1 MVNKNPQLS
10 RYVYI
15 CSPYNAETEEERT
28 ANAALAE
35 KYCRC
40 IVNEGNIPIAPHIY
54 FTKFMDD
61 GNEVERS
68 LGQEIGIELL
78 KKADSM
84 IVLIRNEKISA
95 GMEREIKYAANKL
108 GIPIDINYLDRKGR

>member
-1 MVNKNPQLS
+1 MFIEDK
-10 RYVYI
+10 YV
-15 CSPYNAETEEERT
+15 
-28 ANAALAE
+28 
-35 KYCRC
+35 K
-40 IVNEGNIPIAPHIY
+40 
-54 FTKFMDD
+54 
-61 GNEVERS
+61 ERS

-84 IVLIRNEKISA
+84 IVLIRNERISA

>member
-1 MVNKNPQLS
+1 
-10 RYVYI
+10 
-15 CSPYNAETEEERT
+15 
-28 ANAALAE
+28 
-35 KYCRC
+35 
-40 IVNEGNIPIAPHIY
+40 
-54 FTKFMDD
+54 MDD
-61 GNEVERS
+61 QNEVERS

-84 IVLIRNEKISA
+84 IVLIRNERISA

>member
-1 MVNKNPQLS
+1 M
-10 RYVYI
+10 
-15 CSPYNAETEEERT
+15 
-28 ANAALAE
+28 LAR

-40 IVNEGNIPIAPHIY
+40 VVNEGNIPIAPHAY

-61 GNEVERS
+61 QNEVERS

-84 IVLIRNEKISA
+84 IVLIREKESVQE
-95 GMEREIKYAANKL
+95 EREIKYAANKL
-108 GIPIDINYLDRKGR
+108 GIPMDINYLDRKGR